1 MANSQTLTL
10 NIKALF
16 DASDVKSKVSD
27 IQSALSRLKLPDKL
41 ATDLNSSFTSVNK
54 ALDDFISKTEKGIK
68 TKADASGISKSFET
82 VTKELNKLDNLMIKV
97 KSQLGDSVNLSNIIK
112 VDEKTKAELD
122 AIQERI
128 KTLQN
133 EIASINTSKLTEL
146 QNLLKQI
153 KSGSGAAKQ
162 GEAALE
168 LFKQG
173 DVDGAVES
181 LSKIIA
187 KLEAMRDTASHAGK
201 NVDNVQNSIDRL
213 KDMRQA
219 MVDSQTESAD
229 KIAEIGDLSSQ
240 AAAKLSASQN
250 QVVSATNAAADALHK
265 EAAAANDVGTKIED
279 VTSRQAQFIHEVDQ
293 IKSRVQYFFG
303 LANGINLVK
312 RAIRE
317 AVETIKDLD
326 KAMTETAVVT
336 DFTVGEMWEQLPE
349 YTKRANELGVT
360 TQAAYEAATLYYQQ
374 GLNNEEVNALSVETL
389 KMARI
394 AGLDAAEATDRM
406 TNALRGFNMEL
417 DTASAQRVDD
427 VYSELAA
434 NTASNVDEI
443 STAMTKVASLAHSA
457 NMEFETTA
465 AFLAQIIETTRE
477 SAETAGTAL
486 KTVVARFSEVKKL
499 VDTNQL
505 KGQDEEG
512 QVVDVNKVS
521 AALRTAG
528 IDLNKYFLG
537 EVGLDD
543 IFMELASKW
552 DSLTSVQQRYIATQ
566 AAGSRQQSRFIA
578 LMQDYSRTQELVEKA
593 YNAEGASARQFA
605 KTQESLESK
614 LNRLSNAWHEFLMGL
629 TNSTIVKGFVDILTG
644 LLNIVNKLTSAFG
657 EGVGS
662 VLKWVTALSGLLGL
676 RALFSNGGLA
686 VKGISSLL
694 GNTALGNMWNKMN
707 GLDSET
713 TQHLSMIEQVKA
725 AWFSAI
731 EQIKAAGIAAETE
744 EGTAA
749 VAGEAQ
755 EAAAATAGE
764 AEEAVAAVAGEAEEA
779 AAAIAGEAAEAA
791 AATAGEAAE
800 ASSSLFKG
808 FAQTVAA
815 ASTTAATAGVTG
827 AAGAAGA
834 GAGAAGAAGAA
845 AAGGV
850 ATGLLTIATALGA
863 VLVAVGAVAAA
874 YKIWLKT
881 TPEGQLKTARKLADQ
896 LDEDAVNAQ
905 NVSDSYKNLQDS
917 YAEYTAKVNEAKTTS
932 EYEDA
937 VAKRNEAILKA
948 IDENPDYAQ
957 YLQTDFDVNGQLVLT
972 LDEGQ
977 VTEAAIEAA
986 KAATAAAIASYF
998 AQADVSMKEAAV
1010 TAAKQQDRTIGSE
1023 NGFLAGGGPTI
1034 QGDKS
1039 AATENLR
1046 QGQLRSA
1053 ANYAALG
1060 YAEMIRMADMGL
1072 EKELSSGLAKTLGN
1086 IYAATGEVIEQG
1098 VLESIEQSF
1107 LDNELDSRIISAAVA
1122 ESFDFS
1128 LANIDIDTDF
1138 DSFLTQLGTSSNEL
1152 NKFAERI
1159 GVDGSIIHDI
1169 IARRAKEVKRMETNA
1184 RANVY
1189 EKGMRANQNITPQL
1203 ENYLNSLNLEQL
1215 NTITDVI
1222 NSTVDSINE
1231 EAFGKLFAQLPNLAK
1246 EELTEI
1252 GNFFNN
1258 FSLDSPL
1265 QAFDQLNSKINEL
1278 SKTGRLNS
1286 TFGQML
1292 TSIKEVNAELFTTS
1306 SLVQDF
1312 FMSDAYDKLSDSLD
1326 DFIKENGRISSKN
1339 IEELAKSSSELN
1351 SLLQDTEASAKSLA
1365 EAFTLLQEGKIQI
1378 DAITEALLKALD
1390 AGKSFEEMID
1400 DVQSW
1405 IDDFDEGTDLNF
1417 GTDHMMSEAK
1427 NLKEFVDS
1435 WQFGNEPTE
1444 NIYNHLFG
1452 KEGENSYQKLLDQ
1465 FGNDF
1470 DGLEKYIN
1478 GRIES
1483 LNNMAEN
1490 QGLGGI
1496 ETALSKGLKGL
1507 TQISGKNGEFFDW
1520 DLSQFSSTT
1529 EAINSVEDALNLS
1542 QGAAEAMI
1550 LSWQTHL
1557 PKLRTEWNELNY
1569 QTELQTFADA
1579 ISGQKAVTEQELAA
1593 LGASVGKT
1601 AEQVKADLE
1610 SLRDQN
1616 GNPIEIPVVVNWQDK
1631 DGGGLSGDDLL
1642 TEFSNKFL
1650 NNPVEV
1656 GSNVTTDTGAI
1667 QNVATSTAEQYAEFL
1682 GDAFDSAAGTIDFS
1696 SAMSKLLETGLSEG
1710 QASEILDTF
1719 ADTLNASLTDKIKI
1733 PAIDVDD
1740 NGNSIVTTIEQSV
1753 SGADV
1758 SGLKAN
1764 IDAELQAADYQLIAS
1779 KIAEVGLDALAANV
1793 TSQMSAGASA
1803 GASAI
1808 SNAVAS
1814 LGPLPIHYYWIADNT
1829 IQVPSMGATGGIVKS
1844 YAAGSANNTLKPG
1857 PALTGEEGPE
1867 IVWNKDKGYAYITGK
1882 NHPEFQN
1889 LRPGDRVFNAQET
1902 RKILSGAALGG
1913 KVNAYASGGWKPA
1926 AKKSS
1931 GGGGGSSSSDDATK
1945 ESTWRNELDWLYD
1958 LMADIES
1965 YERQQTAIQKKYEL
1979 TLEDLSST
1987 GRDLY
1992 KLTQKELVNLQTQ
2005 LKAQETAYQKRLQQ
2019 MGELQTQVNAAGYG
2033 QYIQWNNADRTIEI
2047 NWDAIEAI
2055 QDQDTYDE
2063 VTDWLDRMEE
2073 VSDQLYDAE
2082 EAIWDIKD
2090 QIQELQDRYLEKYLD
2105 FQDRVLD
2112 AVVAQYQQTI
2122 DNLSELNDK
2131 VNDTNSAILDSI
2143 QREIDLERQIRDNT
2157 DTEKNIA
2164 DMEARLAY
2172 MQRDTTGANSK
2183 EILSL
2188 EKQLEDARQSY
2199 SDELIDQAVN
2209 RLSQAND
2216 DAAAQ
2221 REKQIELMQAQL
2233 DYWQES
2239 GGLWEEVASLI
2250 STGFASNGSIIT
2262 GSDLWNVLKEGE
2274 TWNAMSEAQKKNW
2287 ANELILE
2294 TNEVGAHLIQISDG
2308 NTINAEKVRASIADQ
2323 RGILTQDIAAAAE
2336 TVRASI
2342 GSLKGKLGGTPE
2354 HSYTAEKTD
2363 GYASGGLNSKTGPA
2377 LLHGTPSEPEYVLNA
2392 RQTDAFL
2399 RLADVLPQIYGG
2411 NVIAGNT
2418 YGGDVAFN
2426 VNVNVGSI
2434 ANDYDVDSLVARIKD
2449 DLYESASYR
2458 NGNVL
2463 GFIR

>member
-54 ALDDFISKTEKGIK
+54 ALDDFISKTEKGVK

-181 LSKIIA
+181 LNKIIT
-187 KLEAMRDTASHAGK
+187 KLEAMQTAAENAGK
-201 NVDNVQNSIDRL
+201 NTDNVKNSIEQL
-213 KDMRQA
+213 KAMRQA

-229 KIAEIGDLSSQ
+229 KIAEIGNLSSQ

-265 EAAAANDVGTKIED
+265 EAVAANDVGTKIED
-279 VTSRQAQFIHEVDQ
+279 VTSRQAQFIREVDQ

-417 DTASAQRVDD
+417 NTASAQRVDD

-499 VDTNQL
+499 VDTDQL
-505 KGQDEEG
+505 KGTDEEG
-512 QVVDVNKVS
+512 QAIDVNKVS

-694 GNTALGNMWNKMN
+694 GNTPLGTMWNKMS
-707 GLDSET
+707 GLDGET

-744 EGTAA
+744 EGAA
-749 VAGEAQ
+749 ATAGEAQ

-779 AAAIAGEAAEAA
+779 AAAIAGEAAEATA
-791 AATAGEAAE
+791 AVACEATE

-815 ASTTAATAGVTG
+815 ANTTAASAGVAG
-827 AAGAAGA
+827 AAAGA
-834 GAGAAGAAGAA
+834 GAGAGAAGAA

-977 VTEAAIEAA
+977 VTDAAVEAA

-1010 TAAKQQDRTIGSE
+1010 TAAKQQDRTIGSQ

-1086 IYAATGEVIEQG
+1086 VYAATGEVIEQG

-1107 LDNELDSRIISAAVA
+1107 LDNELDSRVISAAVA

-1138 DSFLTQLGTSSNEL
+1138 DSFLAQLGTSSDEL

-1159 GVDGSIIHDI
+1159 GVDGNIIHDI
-1169 IARRAKEVKRMETNA
+1169 IARRAKEVKRMETTA

-1203 ENYLNSLNLEQL
+1203 ENYLNSLNLESL
-1215 NTITDVI
+1215 NQVTDVV
-1222 NSTVDSINE
+1222 NSVFESAGE
-1231 EAFGKLFAQLPNLAK
+1231 EAFGKLFESLPSLS
-1246 EELTEI
+1246 ETELTEI
-1252 GNFFNN
+1252 GNFFDS

-1265 QAFDQLNSKINEL
+1265 QALDQLNTKLGSL
-1278 SKTGRLNS
+1278 GRAGRLDS
-1286 TFGQML
+1286 TFASML
-1292 TSIKEVNAELFTTS
+1292 KSIQDVNKELFSNS
-1306 SLVQDF
+1306 SLLQDF
-1312 FMSDAYDKLSDSLD
+1312 FMSDAYEELSEDLAELIS
-1326 DFIKENGRISSKN
+1326 ENGQISSKN
-1339 IEELAKSSSELN
+1339 IDELAKSN
-1351 SLLQDTEASAKSLA
+1351 STLDKLLKNSTASTKSLA
-1365 EAFTLLQEGKIQI
+1365 NALTALQEGKIPIDQI
-1378 DAITEALLKALD
+1378 TDSLLEALD
-1390 AGKSFEEMID
+1390 AGTSFKDLMD
-1400 DVQSW
+1400 DVSSW
-1405 IDDFDEGTDLNF
+1405 IENFDEGTDMKT
-1417 GTDHMMSEAK
+1417 GTEHIVSELDS
-1427 NLKEFVDS
+1427 LKEYVS
-1435 WQFGNEPTE
+1435 NWEFGNEPTE
-1444 NIYNHLFG
+1444 NIYDHIFG
-1452 KEGENSYQKLLDQ
+1452 EGAYDAYMQNNWGKKSYDQ
-1465 FGNDF
+1465 IEADLTGNI
-1470 DGLEKYIN
+1470 ERISKY
-1478 GRIES
+1478 
-1483 LNNMAEN
+1483 AEN
-1490 QGLGGI
+1490 EGLGALQ
-1496 ETALSKGLKGL
+1496 ALSGKLTGLSSDASGLNFNWDL
-1507 TQISGKNGEFFDW
+1507 TQFRNTD
-1520 DLSQFSSTT
+1520 
-1529 EAINSVEDALNLS
+1529 EAIDEVASKLGVARE
-1542 QGAAEAMI
+1542 AAEAFIEAWGSHMYG
-1550 LSWQTHL
+1550 LSEEWDAFTAQTRIEQFITSL
-1557 PKLRTEWNELNY
+1557 GE
-1569 QTELQTFADA
+1569 AGVA
-1579 ISGQKAVTEQELAA
+1579 TEQQLIA
-1593 LGASVGKT
+1593 LGAAV
-1601 AEQVKADLE
+1601 DE
-1610 SLRDQN
+1610 S
-1616 GNPIEIPVVVNWQDK
+1616 GNLSMSALQEVIDKINETRAAAGEAPIELPVIVNWSDESGNLTGDK
-1631 DGGGLSGDDLL
+1631 LL
-1642 TEFSNKFL
+1642 KEFSDKFL

-1656 GSNVTTDTGAI
+1656 GGNVTTDTGAI
-1667 QNVATSTAEQYAEFL
+1667 QDTATNTAKQYVEFL

-1696 SAMSKLLETGLSEG
+1696 SAMSKLLATGLSEG
-1710 QASEILDTF
+1710 QASELLDTF
-1719 ADTLNASLTDKIKI
+1719 AETLGASLTDKVKI
-1733 PAIDVDD
+1733 PAISVDD
-1740 NGNSIVTTIEQSV
+1740 NGESIVTTIEQSIEGANV
-1753 SGADV
+1753 SA
-1758 SGLKAN
+1758 LKAN

-1779 KIAEVGLDALAANV
+1779 KIADVGLGALATNI

-1808 SNAVAS
+1808 SSAVAS
-1814 LGPLPIHYYWIADNT
+1814 LGPLPIHYYWVADNT
-1829 IQVPSMGATGGIVKS
+1829 IQVPMGATGGIVKS
-1844 YAAGSANNTLKPG
+1844 YAGGSANNTLKPG

-1867 IVWNKDKGYAYITGK
+1867 IVWNKEHGYAYITGQ

-1902 RKILSGAALGG
+1902 RKILSGAATGG
-1913 KVNAYASGGWKPA
+1913 KVNAYAQGGWKQPSG
-1926 AKKSS
+1926 SS
-1931 GGGGGSSSSDDATK
+1931 GGGGGGSSSSDDYEK

-1958 LMADIES
+1958 LMEDIAE
-1965 YERQQTAIQKKYEL
+1965 YERQQTIIQERYDL
-1979 TLEDLSST
+1979 MLEDLSST
-1987 GRDLY
+1987 GRDLF

-2005 LKAQETAYQKRLQQ
+2005 LKAQETAYTKRLQQ

-2033 QYIQWNNADRTIEI
+2033 QYIQWNNQDQTLEI
-2047 NWDAIEAI
+2047 DWDAIEAI
-2055 QDQDTYDE
+2055 QDQDTYDQ

-2073 VSDQLYDAE
+2073 VQDQMDDATD
-2082 EAIWDIKD
+2082 AIWDIKK
-2090 QIQELQDRYLEKYLD
+2090 QIQELQNRYLEKYLD

-2143 QREIDLERQIRDNT
+2143 QKEIDLERQIRDNT

-2199 SDELIDQAVN
+2199 SDELIDQAVD

-2233 DYWQES
+2233 DYWKES

-2411 NVIAGNT
+2411 NVIAGDT

-2449 DLYESASYR
+2449 DLYDAASYR